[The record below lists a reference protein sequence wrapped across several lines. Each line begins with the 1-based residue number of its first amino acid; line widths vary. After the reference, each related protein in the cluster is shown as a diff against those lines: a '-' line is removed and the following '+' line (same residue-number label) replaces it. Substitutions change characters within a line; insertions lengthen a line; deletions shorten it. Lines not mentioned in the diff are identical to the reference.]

1 MSSLELEFDN
11 KYKTLRPEEK
21 YFVKGLIQ
29 GLSAYKTMTFAQ
41 GNPPE
46 NVRVEKSA
54 EDKRVMRE
62 VKCNE

>member
-21 YFVKGLIQ
+21 CLVKGLIQ
-29 GLSAYKTMTFAQ
+29 GLSAHKTMTFAQ

-46 NVRVEKSA
+46 SVRVENSA
-54 EDKRVMRE
+54 EDKTRKKE
-62 VKCNE
+62 VCV

>member
-21 YFVKGLIQ
+21 CLVKGLIQ
-29 GLSAYKTMTFAQ
+29 GLSAHKTMTFAQ

-46 NVRVEKSA
+46 NVRVEKSV